1 MTKKS
6 ITIEEVK
13 YTAELARLELS
24 DKKLEKMT
32 KDLGGI
38 LGYFKDLEEADT
50 ENVTKIN
57 HYDLISKR
65 KNHFREDVLRPAD
78 ESVKAGIKGNFP
90 EREGDLLAVES
101 ILVKK

>member
-1 MTKKS
+1 MSKV

-24 DKKLEKMT
+24 DEKLEKMT
-32 KDLGGI
+32 EDLGEI

-57 HYDLISKR
+57 HYDLVSKR
-65 KNHFREDVLRPAD
+65 KNHFREDVLKPAD
-78 ESVKAGIKGNFP
+78 DSVKTGIKDNFP
-90 EREGDLLAVES
+90 AKKDDLLAVKS
-101 ILVKK
+101 ILTKK

>member
-1 MTKKS
+1 MSKI

-24 DKKLEKMT
+24 DEKLEKMT

-65 KNHFREDVLRPAD
+65 KNHFREDILKPAD
-78 ESVKAGIKGNFP
+78 NNVKAGIKDNFP
-90 EREGDLLAVES
+90 TKKDDLLAVKS
-101 ILVKK
+101 ILTKK